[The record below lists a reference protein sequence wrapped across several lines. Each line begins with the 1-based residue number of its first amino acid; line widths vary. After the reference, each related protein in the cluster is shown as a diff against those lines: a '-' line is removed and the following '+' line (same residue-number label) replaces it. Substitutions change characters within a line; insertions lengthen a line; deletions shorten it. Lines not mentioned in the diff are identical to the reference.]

1 MPPLMHECSADGGG
15 QAMVLKEEE
24 GRSGGGG
31 GPEVETN
38 RTPANR
44 CKAIHAGVRPMA
56 RLEHRFRCYTLVTAF
71 TTTIIVTTRPN
82 RQHAP

>member
-15 QAMVLKEEE
+15 QAMVLEEEE

-44 CKAIHAGVRPMA
+44 CKAIHAGVRPMNTA
-56 RLEHRFRCYTLVTAF
+56 SVVT
-71 TTTIIVTTRPN
+71 RS
-82 RQHAP
+82 

>member
-15 QAMVLKEEE
+15 QAMVLEEE
-24 GRSGGGG
+24 EDRSGGGG

-56 RLEHRFRCYTLVTAF
+56 RLEHRASVVHARNDLHCRVRCF
-71 TTTIIVTTRPN
+71 PSK
-82 RQHAP
+82 

>member
-15 QAMVLKEEE
+15 QAMVLEEE
-24 GRSGGGG
+24 EDRSGGGG

-44 CKAIHAGVRPMA
+44 CKGIHA
-56 RLEHRFRCYTLVTAF
+56 
-71 TTTIIVTTRPN
+71 
-82 RQHAP
+82 